1 MRENILRDLASLAVK
16 DPAFLRRARKDLEET
31 LARYGYHLTEEEV
44 RLVESLRRQTAGMS
58 DEELARTLAAGLQ
71 GRRGSPPAQPTAPSW
86 RGVGPARPA
95 RPGS

>member
-1 MRENILRDLASLAVK
+1 MRENVLRDLASLAAK

-31 LARYGYHLTEEEV
+31 LAQYGYHLTEEEV
-44 RLVESLRRQTAGMS
+44 RLVESLGRQTAGMS

-71 GRRGSPPAQPTAPSW
+71 GRRGSPPARPTAPSR
-86 RGVGPARPA
+86 RGVFPVRPA

>member
-1 MRENILRDLASLAVK
+1 MREKILRNLASLAAK
-16 DPAFLRRARKDLEET
+16 DLVFLRRARKDLEVT

-44 RLVESLRRQTAGMS
+44 RLVESLRRRAAGMS
-58 DEELARTLAAGLQ
+58 DEELARMLAAGLQ
-71 GRRGSPPAQPTAPSW
+71 GRRGSPPTPPTAPSW